1 MIDAL
6 VKAGIDG
13 KDIRIITELYWN
25 QKAAIRVDQELSE
38 PAKIMRGV
46 RQGCVLSPYLFNLY
60 TEFIFRNSEDLPGLN
75 INGRNVNNLRYVDD
89 TTLLANTQE
98 DLQRIVNTVKT
109 ESEIKG
115 LNMNVD
121 KTKTMVI
128 SKSEGQKAKIMVD
141 GKELEQVKSYK
152 YLGQTVTEEA
162 KNDKEISIRI
172 AQAKS
177 TFISMSDVLTSR
189 DMTLAL
195 RLKAVRMYIYPIIS
209 YGDETWTFY
218 KDTINKIEAFEMWVY
233 RRLACISWKDRV
245 SNADVL
251 ERLGVKRELLSTMKI
266 NKLTYFGHIIRH
278 ESLQKTILTGK
289 VEGGRGRGRPRRQWY
304 DDVKEWTGNKMS
316 VNIRLAEDRVAW
328 RKVARQPR
336 DCAVRTNSQ
345 RDDT

>member
-1 MIDAL
+1 
-6 VKAGIDG
+6 
-13 KDIRIITELYWN
+13 
-25 QKAAIRVDQELSE
+25 
-38 PAKIMRGV
+38 MRGV

-60 TEFIFRNSEDLPGLN
+60 TEFIFRKSQDFPGLN
-75 INGRNVNNLRYVDD
+75 INGRNINNLRYVDD
-89 TTLLANTQE
+89 TTLLANNQE

-128 SKSEGQKAKIMVD
+128 SKKEGQKAKIIVD

-152 YLGQTVTEEA
+152 YLGQTVTDEA

-218 KDTINKIEAFEMWVY
+218 KDTTNNIEAFEMWVH
-233 RRLACISWKDRV
+233 V
-245 SNADVL
+245 V
-251 ERLGVKRELLSTMKI
+251 
-266 NKLTYFGHIIRH
+266 
-278 ESLQKTILTGK
+278 
-289 VEGGRGRGRPRRQWY
+289 
-304 DDVKEWTGNKMS
+304 
-316 VNIRLAEDRVAW
+316 
-328 RKVARQPR
+328 
-336 DCAVRTNSQ
+336 
-345 RDDT
+345 